1 MAKINNQ
8 ESFDGIPVTVYAGR
22 FTGEFEIGEEVGEQL
37 RMDDVAAFLV
47 MGAVS
52 KVGMG
57 TTKDG
62 DLKRTNTF
70 EILNVLPVD
79 AQAAKVFFE
88 AGGAIAPKQ
97 AAEIFAKAAAEQEE
111 EEEEE
116 LDVLFGNI
124 NPLSFDD
131 EDDAL

>member
-22 FTGEFEIGEEVGEQL
+22 FTGEFEISEEVGEQL

-79 AQAAKVFFE
+79 AQAAKAFFE

-116 LDVLFGNI
+116 EDVLFRNI